1 MVSFTLPKG
10 EAHLLLG
17 AVKHMHKI
25 LILGPQGCGKGTQA
39 ALLAK
44 KLGIPQLSMGQ
55 LLRETA
61 KGTSALAH
69 QIRAIQQ
76 AGSLV
81 TDEVAIQV
89 LDARLQ
95 QPDTKRGY
103 ILDGFPRNEEQFRA
117 FERYATPT
125 MVLVIEVPPEVSIP
139 RLAKRAEVEHR
150 LDDTPE
156 VIQKRLR
163 IYEEETKP
171 IIRHYEDRG
180 LVRTV
185 DGTGTIEEVEE
196 RINRVF
202 GIENVA

>member
-1 MVSFTLPKG
+1 
-10 EAHLLLG
+10 
-17 AVKHMHKI
+17 MHKI

-39 ALLAK
+39 ALLSK
-44 KLGIPQLSMGQ
+44 RLDIPQLSMGQ

-61 KGTSALAH
+61 KGTGPLAE
-69 QIRAIQQ
+69 QIRQIQQ
-76 AGSLV
+76 AGNLV
-81 TDEVAIQV
+81 TDEVAIKV

-103 ILDGFPRNEEQFRA
+103 ILDGFPRNEEQFLA
-117 FERYATPT
+117 FEKYATPT
-125 MVLVIEVPPEVSIP
+125 MVLVIDVPSEVSVP
-139 RLAKRAEVEHR
+139 RLMKRAELEHR
-150 LDDTPE
+150 PDDTPE

-171 IIRHYEDRG
+171 VIRHYEDRG

-185 DGTGTIEEVEE
+185 DGVGTIEEVEA
-196 RINRVF
+196 RINKVF